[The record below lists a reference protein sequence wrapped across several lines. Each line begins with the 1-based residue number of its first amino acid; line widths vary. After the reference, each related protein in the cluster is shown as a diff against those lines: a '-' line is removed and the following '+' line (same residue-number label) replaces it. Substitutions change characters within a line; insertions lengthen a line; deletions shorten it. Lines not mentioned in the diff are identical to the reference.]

1 MATGGR
7 IEIEVVPD
15 TRGFPGKLAS
25 GLRGLQGI
33 AGTIGKGLGV
43 AVAAGTAV
51 AAVGLQKAIDLGIE
65 YTGKLNELQAV
76 SNATAVQM
84 AQVGNTAKA
93 LGADLSLPAT
103 SAAGAAAAM
112 LELAKGGLSVE
123 ASMKAAKGTL
133 QLAAA
138 AQIDA
143 AAAAEIQS
151 NALNQ
156 FGLAADQASRV
167 ADVLAN
173 TSNAAS
179 GSITD
184 IALAL
189 KYVGPVAKSVGVS
202 IEDTATA
209 IGLLANKGIQADT
222 AGTSLRGMLASLA
235 APSKP
240 AAKALN
246 QLGVE
251 AFDSAGK
258 FVGFRSVI
266 EQLSKAQSRMTQEQ
280 FAAAAATAF
289 GREPLAAIV
298 ALAESGAP
306 AFDEMATAVGRQ
318 GGAADVAAAK
328 MRGLGGAWE
337 GFKSQLETAGIEI
350 FESIDGPL
358 ESIVRKASDLVQK
371 VTPAVKRGLDGAV
384 SAGQLFGP
392 ELARAIESRASA
404 LAGVAGK
411 LVKPLVDGVKETVN
425 SGIEIGVQLFRD
437 FGEVARDT
445 VNAVEP
451 LAIGIGNVVESFNRA
466 DGPIGAFGT
475 ALGIAYDIIKGV
487 VAVVGPVVGVVADLV
502 EGFADL
508 PGPIQTAALALLA
521 LRFGPTILSGL
532 RGALSGAGKDAE
544 DAATKTG
551 LFSRAVGLVTAPV
564 RLVASGLSSAVGTV
578 RQFASEMEVQR
589 VLAAASGS
597 EVGRLSASMAA
608 FQTSTIPGIAAARG
622 FAEQAAAVREGA
634 AGAGEPISRMG
645 AAISVLVERS
655 PALSQ
660 MRDAFH
666 NAADGADR
674 FGRLAGTAAAAG
686 TGLKLAAGGLVNAL
700 GGPFGLAIA
709 GVSLGLG
716 LLAGKQEEAARKA
729 ELHRKNVGTL
739 ADALRDSGG
748 AINDHIRELQAQ
760 KLLNDDVLDGGTK
773 VAEAFRAQG
782 VDLATLTAATIKQG
796 TAYDDLHKQLEALAL
811 ANSDLVADPE
821 SGNITR
827 QYNERGLAIQG
838 LIRELERY
846 GGQTDE
852 AHKRQKDLDAAIKN
866 GSASMLDGTESGR
879 TFASAMKVLADNTAT
894 ADDKARALK
903 SALDSLSGGQVSLDE
918 ALANLNESFD
928 RLGDSFGK
936 SLDRSKGFGN
946 ELLTNAGRIN
956 TATENGRKLRDS
968 LEDITTST
976 LNVAQRTFDMTGS
989 LTDAQAVVQQ
999 SRDRFLDMAGQ
1010 MGISR
1015 DAAAKLADQMGLIPE
1030 TVATVIQTPG
1040 MTEAQKELLVVQALI
1055 KSTPPGKDVVI
1066 RTISAE
1072 AEALLKQ
1079 FGFNVT
1085 HLPNG
1090 MVKIEANSSSG
1101 QATLDAFVA
1110 QKRTIVVGVETRTV
1124 DQLRISGAGSTK
1136 RNALGGIVKPYADGG
1151 MERLRPMKG
1160 GVASIVA
1167 PNTWRVIGDRLV
1179 DDEAYIPINRSNRSL
1194 SILQE
1199 TADRMGFAL
1208 LRRYAN
1214 GGVAVSSG
1222 QPLSAPVV
1230 AGPTVTN
1237 NVTVRDND
1245 DAFLMAD
1252 VLSARNAWQLK
1263 VRPNP

>member
-266 EQLSKAQSRMTQEQ
+266 DQLSRAQKRMTQEQ

-358 ESIVRKASDLVQK
+358 ESIVRKASDVVQK

-384 SAGQLFGP
+384 SAGLLFGP
-392 ELARAIESRASA
+392 DLARAIESRASA

-425 SGIEIGVQLFRD
+425 SGIEIGVQVFRD
-437 FGEVARDT
+437 FGDVARDT
-445 VNAVEP
+445 VDAVEP
-451 LAIGIGNVVESFNRA
+451 LAVGIGNVVESFNRA
-466 DGPIGAFGT
+466 DGPIGAFGA
-475 ALGIAYDIIKGV
+475 ALGIAYDIIKGL
-487 VAVVGPVVGVVADLV
+487 VGIVSPVVGLVADLV

-532 RGALSGAGKDAE
+532 RGAFSGAGKDAE

-564 RLVASGLSSAVGTV
+564 RLVASGLSSAVSTV
-578 RQFASEMEVQR
+578 RQFAGEMDVQR
-589 VLAAASGS
+589 GLAAASGS
-597 EVGRLSASMAA
+597 EMGRLSASMAA

-622 FAEQAAAVREGA
+622 FAEQAAAIRAGA

-645 AAISVLVERS
+645 SAISVLVERS

-686 TGLKLAAGGLVNAL
+686 TGLKIAAGGLVNAL
-700 GGPFGLAIA
+700 GGPFGIAIA
-709 GVSLGLG
+709 AVSVGLGILAGRQQDAAQRAKEHQDRVSTLATALRESNGAITDSIRAKAASELQSVKLADSDKDVLTAARELGVSLPSVTEGYLG
-716 LLAGKQEEAARKA
+716 NAAAQAVVNA
-729 ELHRKNVGTL
+729 ELDKLIAKNTVVDTSTGTTIE
-739 ADALRDSGG
+739 S
-748 AINDHIRELQAQ
+748 
-760 KLLNDDVLDGGTK
+760 LN
-773 VAEAFRAQG
+773 AEGEA
-782 VDLATLTAATIKQG
+782 
-796 TAYDDLHKQLEALAL
+796 ALAL
-811 ANSDLVADPE
+811 KTA
-821 SGNITR
+821 
-827 QYNERGLAIQG
+827 
-838 LIRELERY
+838 LE
-846 GGQTDE
+846 GTNKTHAE
-852 AHKRQKDLDAAIKN
+852 AVQKNKDLQDAIKN
-866 GSASMLDGTESGR
+866 GTASMLDGTESGR

-903 SALDSLSGGQVSLDE
+903 SALDALSGGQVSLDE
-918 ALANLNESFD
+918 SLANLNESFD
-928 RLGDSFGK
+928 RLGNSFGS
-936 SLDRSKGFGN
+936 SLDKSKGFGN

-1040 MTEAQKELLVVQALI
+1040 MTEAQKELLVIQALI
-1055 KSTPPGKDVVI
+1055 KSTPPGKDVII

-1136 RNALGGIVKPYADGG
+1136 RNALGGIVKPYAEGG

-1214 GGVAVSSG
+1214 GGVAVSSA
-1222 QPLSAPVV
+1222 QPLTAPVV

-1245 DAFLMAD
+1245 DAYVVAET
-1252 VLSARNAWQLK
+1252 VSARTAWQMK